1 MREEQDSALA
11 PQLQA
16 AVTELQ
22 DLILG
27 HYPAATFRV
36 ARGEDPEGI
45 YVKATVDV
53 EDTDEVVN
61 VFIDR
66 MLDLQI
72 DEGLPVYVVPVRP
85 LSRIVAMRTALAGQ
99 ATNP

>member
-53 EDTDEVVN
+53 EDTDEVMDLV
-61 VFIDR
+61 VDR
-66 MLDLQI
+66 LLQAQI
-72 DEGLPVYVVPVRP
+72 DEGLPLYVILLRP
-85 LSRIVAMRTALAGQ
+85 IEKVIQELQMPRVAKER
-99 ATNP
+99 